1 MSATAITIRQ
11 RPSSPGSTARFR
23 MPPRNRKASSSCS
36 ISRPSRGLATASPTR
51 AWSTSPRPARRKEAA
66 ASISHSTAASSR
78 ARRWATSSSR
88 NRVTPRSPIRTD
100 SLSSSPRPRQ
110 ARSTPKAAG
119 TGGAIPTST
128 ISARMLPRSPPF
140 GPWSSSWQR
149 VREGRLE
156 SETDIAIIE
165 AVLGSDLYRQCVR
178 LREAVLRKPLGLTVT
193 REELADDTTR
203 QHFCAL
209 SSGAVVGSVS
219 LKPLDESTLQLKQM
233 AVAEERRGQG
243 VGAHLLAHAE
253 AWGSS
258 GGFFVMVLNARMGVE
273 GFYARF
279 GYQALGKPFAEN
291 TVPHIRMTKRLRPWE
306 ERR

>member
-1 MSATAITIRQ
+1 M
-11 RPSSPGSTARFR
+11 
-23 MPPRNRKASSSCS
+23 
-36 ISRPSRGLATASPTR
+36 
-51 AWSTSPRPARRKEAA
+51 
-66 ASISHSTAASSR
+66 
-78 ARRWATSSSR
+78 
-88 NRVTPRSPIRTD
+88 
-100 SLSSSPRPRQ
+100 
-110 ARSTPKAAG
+110 
-119 TGGAIPTST
+119 
-128 ISARMLPRSPPF
+128 
-140 GPWSSSWQR
+140 
-149 VREGRLE
+149 E

-193 REELADDTTR
+193 SEKLADDTTR

-209 SSGAVVGSVS
+209 SYSAVVGSVS

-291 TVPHIRMTKRLRPWE
+291 TIPHIRMTKRLGP
-306 ERR
+306 RRRTDEPRGR